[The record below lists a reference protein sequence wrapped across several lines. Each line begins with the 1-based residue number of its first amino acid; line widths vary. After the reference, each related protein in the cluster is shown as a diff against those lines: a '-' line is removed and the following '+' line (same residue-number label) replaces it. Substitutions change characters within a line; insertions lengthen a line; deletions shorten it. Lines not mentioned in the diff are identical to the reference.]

1 MLTEKSNNKICDDQ
15 CNSKLSPTFEM
26 TVTNTDIEG
35 MEFGPMS
42 EENGSSTSRRNTNG
56 KTCDSE
62 VSQKSKLNPFTY
74 LKINIHSL
82 IKSKL

>member
-1 MLTEKSNNKICDDQ
+1 
-15 CNSKLSPTFEM
+15 M

-62 VSQKSKLNPFTY
+62 VNQTSKFNPIHDKSMTQCSPENVY
-74 LKINIHSL
+74 S
-82 IKSKL
+82 

>member
-1 MLTEKSNNKICDDQ
+1 
-15 CNSKLSPTFEM
+15 M

-42 EENGSSTSRRNTNG
+42 EENGSSTSRRNTNV

-62 VSQKSKLNPFTY
+62 VNQTSMLNPIKV
-74 LKINIHSL
+74 LKINIHGL
-82 IKSKL
+82 IK